1 MLNAL
6 VEKCNNGVFGTLAEA
21 IDEIQKPNVKV
32 TRPYKTYDGPLTL
45 GDPKT
50 FDGALS
56 VNIER
61 YFLTK
66 VAHPPSATMVVVRDQ
81 SAESGTQSTR
91 TLDEMEGVEMSNV
104 EFAAVRNERIY
115 TVDDPTRLGG
125 KREVEF
131 ADLEKGYEY
140 GRTAVHISEDDHNVT
155 QLQTEKDFS
164 IVGFIPRVN
173 VSTSTHTVVR
183 MIAAKSDMK
192 VTNRIGRAVFKYG
205 RELHHYA
212 APIQRG

>member
-1 MLNAL
+1 M
-6 VEKCNNGVFGTLAEA
+6 FGTLAEA

-66 VAHPPSATMVVVRDQ
+66 VAHPPSATTVVVRNE
-81 SAESGTQSTR
+81 SAEGATQSTH

-104 EFAAVRNERIY
+104 DFAAVKSERVY
-115 TVDDPTRLGG
+115 TVDDPARLGG
-125 KREVEF
+125 KREVDF

-140 GRTAVHISEDDHNVT
+140 GRTAVHISEDDHNIT
-155 QLQTEKDFS
+155 QLPTEKDFS

-173 VSTSTHTVVR
+173 VSTNTPICAR
-183 MIAAKSDMK
+183 MVAEAKIESED
-192 VTNRIGRAVFKYG
+192 TNKIGRAVFEYG
-205 RELHHYA
+205 RELHHHA

>member
-1 MLNAL
+1 MSTLT
-6 VEKCNNGVFGTLAEA
+6 EKCDNGVFGTLAEA

-66 VAHPPSATMVVVRDQ
+66 VAHPPSATTVIVRD
-81 SAESGTQSTR
+81 ESTEGGTQSTR
-91 TLDEMEGVEMSNV
+91 TIDEMDGVEMSNV
-104 EFAAVRNERIY
+104 DFTAVKNERVY
-115 TVDDPTRLGG
+115 TVDDPERLGG
-125 KREVEF
+125 KRKVDF

-140 GRTAVHISEDDHNVT
+140 GRTAVHISEQDHNIT

-164 IVGFIPRVN
+164 ILGFITRSN
-173 VSTSTHTVVR
+173 VR
-183 MIAAKSDMK
+183 MD
-192 VTNRIGRAVFKYG
+192 TPNC
-205 RELHHYA
+205 
-212 APIQRG
+212 